1 MFLFTKYPSKKKKK
15 YYNDEL
21 ESSSIIAVTISFMA
35 AVCKS
40 DDFRT
45 KETSFNKE

>member
-1 MFLFTKYPSKKKKK
+1 MFLFTLQKRKKDN
-15 YYNDEL
+15 YNGEV
-21 ESSSIIAVTISFMA
+21 ESSCIIAVTISFMA

-45 KETSFNKE
+45 KETPFNKE